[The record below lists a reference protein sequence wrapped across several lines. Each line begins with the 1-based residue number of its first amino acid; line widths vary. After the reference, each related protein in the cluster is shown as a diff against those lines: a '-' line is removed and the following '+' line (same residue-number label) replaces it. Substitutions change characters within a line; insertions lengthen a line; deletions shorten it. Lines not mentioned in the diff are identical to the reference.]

1 MNKFSIKKIGYK
13 MNEFLLPLERFYQ
26 LEAEATDRVYL
37 HQPVNGLWKTYTWG
51 EVGLEARKL
60 ASAINRLNLPA
71 NSKIALLS
79 KNCAHWLIT
88 DLAIWMSGNISIP
101 LYPTLNG
108 DTIQEIIEHSE
119 SKLLFVG
126 KLDEWELQK
135 GLVKNDIPLINFP
148 FWDNEGCDSWDSFIA
163 QVSPMKG
170 NRAVKKSDIAT
181 YIYTSGTTGKCKGV
195 VHTFESMAYPVI
207 EAKEMMKINETDRFL
222 SYLPLS
228 HVAER
233 LLVELGGLYSGGQIY
248 FAESLSTF
256 PQNLVYCSPT
266 IFLGVPRIW
275 SKFQMGILT
284 KMPQNKLDFLFK
296 IPILSSFIKSKIRK
310 TLGLNNA
317 RMAITGAAPISK
329 ELLFWWDKLGISIQE
344 VYGMTENFAY
354 ATINYPGKVKFGTIG
369 QAWPKCEVRTSK
381 SGEIETR
388 SPANMVE
395 YYKEPEKT
403 AECLTSDNWIKTGD
417 LGEFDKEGY
426 LTITGRVK
434 DLFKTAKGKYI
445 SPSHIEGFFEMN
457 ENVELVCVIG
467 SGFPA
472 PMALVTL
479 SENGQKLSQDE
490 LVKEFTKFKEYVN
503 SKIENFENIKK
514 IIVVDD
520 EWSVHTNILTPTL
533 KIKRNIVESKYNSFE
548 NEWFGKSDEVLFY

>member
-1 MNKFSIKKIGYK
+1 MSND
-13 MNEFLLPLERFYQ
+13 LLPLEQFYK
-26 LEAEATDRVYL
+26 LETEAKDRVYM
-37 HQPVNGLWKTYTWG
+37 HQPIDGKWLTYTWG
-51 EVGLEARKL
+51 QVGQEARKL
-60 ASAINRLNLPA
+60 ASAINKLNLPA
-71 NSKIALLS
+71 NSKIALIS

-88 DLAIWMSGNISIP
+88 DLAIWMAGHISIP

-126 KLDEWELQK
+126 KLDEWDLQK
-135 GLVKNDIPLINFP
+135 DYVKKDIPLINFP
-148 FWDNEGCDSWDSFIA
+148 YWDNDGCESWDSFLGDA
-163 QVSPMKG
+163 TPMQE
-170 NRAVKKSDIAT
+170 NRKIKSSDIAT

-195 VHTFESMAYPVI
+195 VHTFESMAFPVI
-207 EAKEMMKINETDRFL
+207 EAKKMMKINENDRFL

-248 FAESLSTF
+248 FAESLTTF
-256 PQNLVYCSPT
+256 PQNLQYCSPT

-284 KMPQNKLDFLFK
+284 KMPQSKLDFLFK
-296 IPILSSFIKSKIRK
+296 IPILSSFIKGKIRK
-310 TLGLNNA
+310 KLGLNDT

-329 ELLFWWDKLGISIQE
+329 ELLIWWDKLGVSIQE

-369 QAWPKCEVRTSK
+369 QAWPRCEVRTSE
-381 SGEIETR
+381 SGEIETK

-403 AECLTSDNWIKTGD
+403 ADCLTADNWIKTGD
-417 LGEFDKEGY
+417 LGEFDKDGY
-426 LTITGRVK
+426 LSITGRVK

-445 SPSHIEGFFEMN
+445 APAHIEGFFEMN
-457 ENVELVCVIG
+457 ENIELVCVIG
-467 SGFPA
+467 SGLPA
-472 PMALVTL
+472 PLALVTL
-479 SENGQKLSQDE
+479 SENAQNIDKNELASELS
-490 LVKEFTKFKEYVN
+490 KFKEYVN
-503 SKIENFENIKK
+503 SKIEKFENIKK
-514 IIVVDD
+514 IVVVND
-520 EWSVHTNILTPTL
+520 EWSVHSNILTPTL
-533 KIKRNIVESKYNSFE
+533 KIKRNIVETKYRPFE
-548 NEWFGKSDEVLFY
+548 DKWINESSDILFH